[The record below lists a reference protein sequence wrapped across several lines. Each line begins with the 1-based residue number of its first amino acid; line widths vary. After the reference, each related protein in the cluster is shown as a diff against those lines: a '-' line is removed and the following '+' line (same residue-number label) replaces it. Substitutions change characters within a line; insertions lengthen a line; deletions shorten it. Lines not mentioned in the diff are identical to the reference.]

1 MNWQTWIVDFKLS
14 IYLCGTENDCE
25 QFAVTLFFNDLL
37 FQCKVTVL
45 PLVFT
50 TLLQT
55 DPDNNNNNNNNNR
68 FTAIKQVNLH

>member
-14 IYLCGTENDCE
+14 IYLCDIENDCE
-25 QFAVTLFFNDLL
+25 QFAATLFFNDLL